1 MTATQHT
8 TRRVDSGLFD
18 PVIVVGGGL
27 AGLATAVW
35 LARDGVPVTLV
46 EKRGR
51 LGGRTMSFEL
61 PGGDELVD
69 NGPHL
74 FAGFYDALL
83 AYVDTVGTR
92 DELLWDAPPFAIRT
106 GPDRLLGFDG
116 GPSWLPL
123 PLRRALGAL
132 WMARLPIPTLDRPA
146 ALLALT
152 RIARAA
158 ASPPPGLDHLTTAA
172 WFRQIGAPR
181 SLRKLQLDQLV
192 IGLLN
197 ETPDRVSAYSFVQT
211 LHVGLQRALDGNP
224 RSMDA
229 IWPRVPLYDLFV
241 APAVEYLL
249 DRDATIITGTA
260 VVDVELTDDGD
271 ATGVQLADGRILPA
285 SALVLAV
292 PPWALSTLLH
302 RGTLGAFEHFSPVH
316 EIEAAPISSV
326 YIWLDRPLGNL
337 RLAENLRDC
346 AIEWVFDVGQMQGR
360 TDHVYA
366 LAVSASRDVLHL
378 PHDEFVDVA
387 LGSLRKHYP
396 AFADADVLRTHVIH
410 QPQATFSAQ
419 PGFEELRLP
428 QRTPVGGLFLAGDWT
443 DTGLPS
449 TMEAAA
455 DSAQRAVTNVLAHV
469 RDRHGP

>member
-8 TRRVDSGLFD
+8 MSRDD
-18 PVIVVGGGL
+18 PDLENPVVVVGGGL

-61 PGGDELVD
+61 PGDDQLVD

-83 AYVDTVGTR
+83 SYVDTVGTR
-92 DELLWDAPPFAIRT
+92 DELLWDMPPFAIRT
-106 GPDRLLGFDG
+106 GPDRLHGFDG

-123 PLRRALGAL
+123 PLSRALGVF
-132 WMARLPIPTLDRPA
+132 WMARLPIPMLDRPA
-146 ALLALT
+146 ALLALF

-158 ASPPPGLDHLTTAA
+158 ASPSPDLDHLTAAA
-172 WFRQIGAPR
+172 WFRTIGAPR
-181 SLRKLQLDQLV
+181 SLRKIQLDQLV

-197 ETPDRVSAYSFVQT
+197 EKPDRVSAFTFVQT
-211 LHVGLQRALDGNP
+211 LHVGLERALAGNP

-229 IWPRVPLYDLFV
+229 IWPRVSLYDLFV

-249 DRDATIITGTA
+249 DRDATIITGKA
-260 VVDVELTDDGD
+260 AIDVELADDGVT
-271 ATGVQLADGRILPA
+271 AVQLTDGRVLPA
-285 SALVLAV
+285 SAVVLAI
-292 PPWALSTLLH
+292 PPWALTTILDRSA
-302 RGTLGAFEHFSPVH
+302 LGSLEHFSQVRK
-316 EIEAAPISSV
+316 IEAAPISSV
-326 YIWLDRPLGNL
+326 YVWLDRPLGNR

-346 AIEWVFDVGQMQGR
+346 TIEWVFDVGQMQGR
-360 TDHVYA
+360 ADHCYA
-366 LAVSASRDVLHL
+366 LAVSASRDVLHT
-378 PHDEFVDVA
+378 PHDEFIDIA
-387 LGSLRKHYP
+387 LDALRTNYP
-396 AFADADVLRTHVIH
+396 AFADAEVLRAQVIH

-428 QRTPVGGLFLAGDWT
+428 SRTPVEGLFLAGDWT

-455 DSAQRAVTNVLAHV
+455 DSAQRAVADVFAHV